1 MQNTMRKRSVCFVV
15 PGLNRLNLGVQPW
28 RYVTETAAQLY
39 RAGHRVTILS
49 ESGPRALTGFDGVP
63 VRPLRSVGQALWQ
76 RNVELQKT
84 MEILKPDV
92 LVWSLGL
99 HNFLHQDYRMWR
111 DRPQVGLFSSPI
123 YSPREIFRP
132 GLARLAANRSLSGA
146 QVLGAF
152 SPRWLLR
159 ARAARLGLNVFV
171 TQTEITRWT
180 LYAILQKIP
189 VRAIRPGV
197 DSVWLDG
204 NERSNGT
211 REHLGLDR
219 DDFVVLYF
227 DSPVPLRG
235 LPVLVDA
242 LARARQQAP
251 NLKLVAL
258 NRRYLDEPH
267 TASQSLESL
276 VMQKGLGDA
285 VRFVDGVLEPEA
297 LAEIAR
303 ASDLAALPYE
313 FVSSDAPLALLEAV
327 AIRKPVLTS
336 RLACLPELASYGRAF
351 LAEPGDPESVANAL
365 LEAWRQAPA
374 GPAPRSGAVR
384 GWETV
389 GAEWSEF
396 LQSL

>member
-1 MQNTMRKRSVCFVV
+1 
-15 PGLNRLNLGVQPW
+15 
-28 RYVTETAAQLY
+28 
-39 RAGHRVTILS
+39 
-49 ESGPRALTGFDGVP
+49 
-63 VRPLRSVGQALWQ
+63 
-76 RNVELQKT
+76 
-84 MEILKPDV
+84 
-92 LVWSLGL
+92 
-99 HNFLHQDYRMWR
+99 
-111 DRPQVGLFSSPI
+111 VGLFSSPV

-132 GLARLAANRSLSGA
+132 GLARLAANRSISGA
-146 QVLGAF
+146 QLLGAL

-159 ARAARLGLNVFV
+159 ARAARLGVNVYV
-171 TQTEITRWT
+171 SQTEITRWS
-180 LYAILQKIP
+180 LYSILQKFQ

-197 DSVWLDG
+197 DSVWMDDG
-204 NERSNGT
+204 RGSNGT
-211 REHLGLDR
+211 REHLGLTR

-227 DSPVPLRG
+227 DSPAPLHG
-235 LPVLVDA
+235 LPVLVEA

-258 NRRYLDEPH
+258 NRRYLAETH
-267 TASQSLESL
+267 AASQSLESL

-285 VRFVDGVLEPEA
+285 VRFVDGVLEPQA

-313 FVSSDAPLALLEAV
+313 FVSCDAPLALLEAV

-365 LEAWRQAPA
+365 LEAWRHAPA
-374 GPAPRSGAVR
+374 GPAPRPGAVR